1 MGAVLSVCPPLGE
14 VEQWLLGDK
23 QPWVMDHCIY
33 VLQSHGE
40 EEEEEEE
47 EREEEEEEE
56 EEEREEEEGEEEMV
70 MNAFSTCS
78 NSGPA
83 H

>member
-33 VLQSHGE
+33 VLQSLG
-40 EEEEEEE
+40 EEEEEE

-56 EEEREEEEGEEEMV
+56 EEKEEGEEEEEREEEEGEEEMI
-70 MNAFSTCS
+70 MNAFF
-78 NSGPA
+78 
-83 H
+83 HL